1 MSKKNK
7 RQLRRS
13 AVQQTP
19 DTVSSVVENDRILG
33 NSSVSQSFNPDYSYV
48 KKDLRRIGI
57 LAGVFLSL
65 LVILSFFLR

>member
-7 RQLRRS
+7 RQSR
-13 AVQQTP
+13 A
-19 DTVSSVVENDRILG
+19 G
-33 NSSVSQSFNPDYSYV
+33 NSSTASTQSPAKTSSRTTSEPAGSEPFNPDYSYV

-57 LAGVFLSL
+57 LAGVFLSF